1 MKNKLLHLVTILL
14 LVHERKILWLLMM
27 VQLGLITAKTGGY
40 KNPLI
45 YTSKYNSYCKN

>member
-1 MKNKLLHLVTILL
+1 
-14 LVHERKILWLLMM
+14 MM

-45 YTSKYNSYCKN
+45 YTSKYKMQEWREFSGYIAKLINEKGL